1 MVNSDKFS
9 EWLSKQKWF
18 KTAVSENVP
27 CERCCKVEDRMLET
41 ILVFDRRLKAQYE
54 LKLDLLRKENQELI
68 DEIIQLRAEAKKS
81 GEGKA

>member
-41 ILVFDRRLKAQYE
+41 ILVFESTIKGDRR
-54 LKLDLLRKENQELI
+54 
-68 DEIIQLRAEAKKS
+68 
-81 GEGKA
+81 

>member
-9 EWLSKQKWF
+9 EWLSRQKWF
-18 KTAVSENVP
+18 KTAVSKNVP

-41 ILVFDRRLKAQYE
+41 ILVFERRLKAQYE

-68 DEIIQLRAEAKKS
+68 DEIIKLRAEAKKS
-81 GEGKA
+81 GEGRA